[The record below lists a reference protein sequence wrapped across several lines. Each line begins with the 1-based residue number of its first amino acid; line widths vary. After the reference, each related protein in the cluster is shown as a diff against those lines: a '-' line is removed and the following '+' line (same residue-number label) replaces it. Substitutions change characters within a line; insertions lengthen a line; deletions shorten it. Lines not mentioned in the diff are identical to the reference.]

1 MYIYLKEIKLPDGVK
16 IEVSRVVE
24 DGFKT
29 VYVYFNNDKRV
40 FTRQRGS
47 NKQLIKKYEKQVKEI
62 LIKVAL
68 KQAGILTTDLY

>member
-1 MYIYLKEIKLPDGVK
+1 MYIDLKEIKLPDGVK

-29 VYVYFNNDKRV
+29 VYVYFNDDKRV

-68 KQAGILTTDLY
+68 KQAGLLTTDLY